1 MSQSTVARVAAI
13 IAKVGGL
20 LPDEPIGMDTQLVGG
35 GIMLDSVA
43 VLELLVAL
51 EKEFDV
57 ELKADELVKA
67 GAVRTVGALAR
78 FMDSKKACA

>member
-51 EKEFDV
+51 EKEFGV
-57 ELKADELVKA
+57 ELTADELVKA